1 MKRLSRW
8 VWMSSVVLFVGTMP
22 HAVGATLSQPPKV
35 KDDFCLII
43 QPSMS
48 QMKRM
53 AKVEGKTQ
61 AFAEWN
67 SLKEWNSL
75 YELWMIESK
84 WDYKAD
90 NKHSTA
96 YGIPQIL
103 DMPTDT
109 SIVEQIQLGIK
120 YIKIRYGTPTKAL
133 AFHNKYGWY

>member
-8 VWMSSVVLFVGTMP
+8 VWMSSIVLFVGTMP
-22 HAVGATLSQPPKV
+22 HAVGATLSQTQKV
-35 KDDFCLII
+35 KDDFCLVI
-43 QPSMS
+43 QPSMA

-61 AFAEWN
+61 ALAEWN
-67 SLKEWNSL
+67 SFKEWNSL

-120 YIKIRYGTPTKAL
+120 YIKTRYGTPTNAL
-133 AFHNKYGWY
+133 AFHNKNGWY